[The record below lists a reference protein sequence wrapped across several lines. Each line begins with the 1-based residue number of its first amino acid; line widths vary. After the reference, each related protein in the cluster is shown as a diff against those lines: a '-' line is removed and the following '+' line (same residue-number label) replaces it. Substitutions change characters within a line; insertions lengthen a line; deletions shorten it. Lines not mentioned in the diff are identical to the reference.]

1 MGRRKGAP
9 AQLLPAAPRK
19 LATEEATK
27 SRPWY
32 RPGTRAPREE
42 IQKFQKS
49 THVAISKS
57 PFRRQV
63 NEMAEDLVPGFLLRS
78 SAVAVLQQAGE
89 AYLAEVWEEANVC
102 AAHAKRVTITVK
114 DIRLAC
120 RIRGE
125 RF

>member
-32 RPGTRAPREE
+32 RPGTRAPRK

-49 THVAISKS
+49 TDVAISKS

-78 SAVAVLQQAGE
+78 SAVAVLQQASE
-89 AYLAEVWEEANVC
+89 AYLAEVQEEANVC

>member
-1 MGRRKGAP
+1 MVPHGDAGAAGDSEVSEVHRRGHQQVSFSTPSERNGRG
-9 AQLLPAAPRK
+9 
-19 LATEEATK
+19 
-27 SRPWY
+27 
-32 RPGTRAPREE
+32 
-42 IQKFQKS
+42 
-49 THVAISKS
+49 
-57 PFRRQV
+57 
-63 NEMAEDLVPGFLLRS
+63 PGFLLRS

-125 RF
+125 QF

>member
-32 RPGTRAPREE
+32 RPGTRAPRE

>member
-32 RPGTRAPREE
+32 RTGTRAPRE